1 MTSWRYR
8 LARHALD
15 AAEAEEDELL
25 LAPIFRGHLVQPAR
39 LPSEVSKSLPL
50 RIYNGKHMEN
60 QLNFN

>member
-1 MTSWRYR
+1 MTSWRYG

-39 LPSEVSKSLPL
+39 LPSEVPKSLPL
-50 RIYNGKHMEN
+50 RI
-60 QLNFN
+60 